1 MSKLLHIIVIGF
13 LSLILMSCEQLGIE
27 EKTVKG
33 EWQSMPYADE
43 YIKLFLAN
51 DVMTQ
56 TTYST
61 DGTEINTIA
70 GTWKLHKDTLN
81 LYKQD
86 IESGGKGRFVIEQM
100 SMNTLTLRNL
110 KNNDTWI
117 MYRVYPPDANNYDT
131 RLMHV
136 FNLKKGFLW
145 YCWQIFGAS
154 LCMVIAGLII
164 GSIIQLL
171 SKAYAF
177 AKPIVEKIKKKNK
190 NK

>member
-1 MSKLLHIIVIGF
+1 MSKLRHIIVIGF

-43 YIKLFLAN
+43 YIKLLLAK

-61 DGTEINTIA
+61 DGTKINSIS

-81 LYKQD
+81 LYKQ
-86 IESGGKGRFVIEQM
+86 ETELGGKGRFVIEQM

-117 MYRVYPPDANNYDT
+117 MYRVYPPEINNYDD
-131 RLMHV
+131 RLEHV

-145 YCWQIFGAS
+145 YCWQIIIIFFG
-154 LCMVIAGLII
+154 MVIVGLIM

-171 SKAYAF
+171 TKAYAF
-177 AKPIVEKIKKKNK
+177 AKPIVEKIKNK
-190 NK
+190 DK